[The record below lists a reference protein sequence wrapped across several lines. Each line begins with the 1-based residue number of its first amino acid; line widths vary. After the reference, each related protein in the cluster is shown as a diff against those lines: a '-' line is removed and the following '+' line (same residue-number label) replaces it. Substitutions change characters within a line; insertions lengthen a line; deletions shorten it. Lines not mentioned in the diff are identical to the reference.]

1 MKGPTPSGRSLLRT
15 PLSPEQL
22 RSHATAH
29 RIDAVWDR
37 LQNNLPGVT
46 PAQGALTP
54 RARSGVWVAALAL
67 TASAFAAGIV
77 VGVRVSEPG
86 PAQHVALSAEPSEPA
101 AGELLRSTAALPQQL
116 HPAGGLLDAKRASAA
131 RNGTRRPKRAA
142 LRRHP
147 AKPAE
152 STSGASEALTSVE
165 AAASLSVPQW
175 QLFAQQ
181 GEYEMALATLDA
193 GGGFDAAVDEAS
205 AEQLMLLV
213 DVARATGFRQRAV
226 QALRRI
232 ISQHGSDPLA
242 PLAAW
247 SLGNMLE
254 NSGDREGAAQAFAAY
269 RTLSPQGDFAQDA
282 LVREIRMAVEHGD
295 AQLANDL
302 VAQYDR
308 AFPNGRRGDEIR
320 EQLASLP
327 AIGPM
332 PLSVDAGEP
341 SQVESVSEQRP

>member
-1 MKGPTPSGRSLLRT
+1 MKAPSHSERSLLRT

-22 RSHATAH
+22 RSHATSH
-29 RIDAVWDR
+29 RIDAVWER
-37 LQNNLPGVT
+37 LQNSLPGVAPSQAVPT
-46 PAQGALTP
+46 S
-54 RARSGVWVAALAL
+54 RARSGVWLAALAL
-67 TASAFAAGIV
+67 TATAFAAGMV
-77 VGVRVSEPG
+77 VGVRVSQPG
-86 PAQHVALSAEPSEPA
+86 PAQHVALSAEPAGSVAGGLPRNIA
-101 AGELLRSTAALPQQL
+101 AQPQRAQ
-116 HPAGGLLDAKRASAA
+116 PAGGVLDAKRASAA
-131 RNGTRRPKRAA
+131 RSVTRRPKRAPLA
-142 LRRHP
+142 VHP
-147 AKPAE
+147 AAQADSV
-152 STSGASEALTSVE
+152 STVPEPLTSVDP
-165 AAASLSVPQW
+165 AATLSVPQW

-193 GGGFDAAVDEAS
+193 SGGFDAAADEAS

-226 QALRRI
+226 QALRRVVG
-232 ISQHGSDPLA
+232 QHGSDPLA

-282 LVREIRMAVEHGD
+282 LAREIRMAVEHGD

-320 EQLASLP
+320 EQLASLH

-341 SQVESVSEQRP
+341 SQIESSNGQQP